1 MQPISELLF
10 ADPAGAIAPDAS
22 SSERAL
28 HGGLRGLCAEDAVA
42 DPLKGYCRKEE
53 CGICPGEIGA
63 KAVTVHTR
71 YEGRT
76 WESAYKPG
84 LQVCWSAPDFA
95 PAGVFT
101 PCGKRFE
108 KTLGTALQ
116 VSGCNT
122 DIPTPMIDTLLAHGL
137 EPEKPRDAAG

>member
-1 MQPISELLF
+1 MQPISESLI
-10 ADPAGAIAPDAS
+10 ADTAGAKAPGAS
-22 SSERAL
+22 SSEWMSYQR
-28 HGGLRGLCAEDAVA
+28 CAEIAVTA
-42 DPLKGYCRKEE
+42 SLKASCREKEYD
-53 CGICPGEIGA
+53 ICPREIEA